1 MAAGTTDDL
10 FDSVYRVQARM
21 RWGLLAH
28 ALVVN
33 LTRVGRAEHPQVLL
47 AVCLAM
53 TLWTAVVNRL
63 LEDLRTRRSAVFWSD
78 LAVSALVVAMTDW
91 TLGHQLFLQTHL
103 ALGGFWMVMP
113 CLALAVWYSAG
124 VGMASAG
131 ALVLLSYLHS
141 LHEPWVWS
149 LLVVEVLSAWATAQ
163 IVTTVQEVAADRD
176 ARNVRLLA
184 LAERDRL
191 NRIVHDGALQVLA
204 MVERE
209 GPELGPKGERLAVL
223 ARRQE
228 AQLRLLLQDRTVDLP
243 GEPGS
248 QTDVVQLLEAHADDR
263 VTVAAPA
270 GEVLLQARRARELD
284 AAVSEALLNVERHA
298 GPGARAWILV
308 EVDDGELLVSIRDD
322 GVGMSREQV
331 ADAAAGGRLGIGASI
346 LGRMEDIGG
355 RAVARSQ
362 PGRGVEWELHVPM
375 DSAEEE

>member
-1 MAAGTTDDL
+1 MALGATDDL

-21 RWGLLAH
+21 RWGLLVH
-28 ALVVN
+28 AVVVN
-33 LTRVGRAEHPQVLL
+33 LARIERADHPRVLL
-47 AVCLAM
+47 AMCLGM
-53 TLWTAVVNRL
+53 GLWTVVVNRL
-63 LEDLRTRRSAVFWSD
+63 LRDPDTRRSSVFWAD
-78 LAVSALVVAMTDW
+78 LAVSALVVALTDW
-91 TLGHQLFLQTHL
+91 TLGHEVFLQTQL
-103 ALGGFWMVMP
+103 GVGGFWMGMP
-113 CLALAVWYSAG
+113 SLALAVWYGAG
-124 VGMASAG
+124 VGMASAS
-131 ALVLLSYLHS
+131 ALVLVCYLHS
-141 LHEPWVWS
+141 LEEPWVWS
-149 LLVVEVLSAWATAQ
+149 LLVVQTVCAWATAQ

-176 ARNVRLLA
+176 ARNARLLV

-191 NRIVHDGALQVLA
+191 NRIVHDGALQVLV

-209 GPELGPKGERLAVL
+209 GPELGPKGERLAAL

-228 AQLRLLLQDRTVDLP
+228 SQLRLLLQDRTVDLP

-248 QTDVVQLLEAHADDR
+248 QTDVVQLIEAHADDR

-270 GEVLLQARRARELD
+270 GEVLLQARRAQELG
-284 AAVSEALLNVERHA
+284 AAVSEVLLNVERHA

-308 EVDDGELLVSIRDD
+308 EVENDELLVSIRDD

-346 LGRMEDIGG
+346 VGRLEDIGG

-375 DSAEEE
+375 DAPEEQ